1 MKQIYDANC
10 KRPNFTSTLAALL
23 AEQDYQRGA
32 SWLLK
37 HHIDNGHVMDR
48 NDVQICYSSLD
59 KLTHWDTHLHIL
71 QTMHALPIDT
81 AHKEAVH
88 SFLTKNVTS
97 KRTLIRAWSYTGF
110 VILARQFQE
119 YRAEAHTLL
128 KRAKEVETA
137 GSIRVRIRRGLAEL
151 AA

>member
-1 MKQIYDANC
+1 MRQIYDVNC
-10 KRPNFTSTLAALL
+10 KRTNFPSTLAALL

-37 HHIDNGHVMDR
+37 HHVDNGHVMGPD
-48 NDVQICYSSLD
+48 DAQICYTSLD
-59 KLTHWDTHLHIL
+59 QLTHWDTQLHIL
-71 QTMHALPIDT
+71 QTMHALPINATD
-81 AHKEAVH
+81 KEAVH
-88 SFLTKNVTS
+88 SFLTKNVAS

-110 VILARQFQE
+110 VILARQHEE
-119 YRAEAHTLL
+119 YRAETQALL

-137 GSIRVRIRRGLAEL
+137 GSIKVRIRKGLEEL

>member
-1 MKQIYDANC
+1 MRQIYDANC
-10 KRPNFTSTLAALL
+10 KRTNFASTLAALL
-23 AEQDYQRGA
+23 SEQDYQRGA

-48 NDVQICYSSLD
+48 DDAQTCYTSLD

-71 QTMHALPIDT
+71 QIMHALAIDT
-81 AHKEAVH
+81 ADKETVH

-110 VILARQFQE
+110 VILARQYEE
-119 YRAEAHTLL
+119 YRAETHTLL

-137 GSIRVRIRRGLAEL
+137 GSIKVRIRRGLAEL